1 MDTKKLRQK
10 ILDLAIRGKLVP
22 QDPNDEPASVLLER
36 IRAEKEQLIK
46 EGKIKRSK
54 KSVASDTSHYENV
67 PFEVPDGWC
76 WTTLGEIGNWQA
88 GATPSRMRK
97 DYYGG
102 NIPWLKTGDLT
113 DGYIC
118 EIPETITDKA
128 LEETSVK
135 LNPTGS
141 VLIAMY
147 GATIGKIGIL
157 TFPATTNQACC
168 ACVDYKAVT
177 QKYLFYFLLSY
188 KEEFVKMGGGGAQPN
203 ISKEKIIST
212 LIPVPPIAEQNR
224 IADEIERLI
233 AFIETIDLNQGR
245 LEQSLKLCKERILD
259 MALSGKL
266 IPQDQ
271 DDEPAIELLRKIN
284 PSFAPT
290 DNRHYENI
298 ELSIPETWCW
308 ATVGDVFKHNT
319 GKALNS
325 SNRSGIIMDYITTS
339 NLYWDRFDLS
349 TVKQMPFTEAEIE
362 KCTVTIGDL
371 LVCEGGDVGR
381 SAIWNYDY
389 DIRIQNHIHRLR
401 GKDNICVRYFFY
413 VFMIYKQK
421 NYIGGKGV
429 AIQGLSSRDLHNLP
443 IPVPPLKEQYRIAEA
458 LDNLIAKINKITVE
472 L

>member
-54 KSVASDTSHYENV
+54 KSAASDTSHYENV
-67 PFEVPDGWC
+67 PFEVPESWC

-113 DGYIC
+113 DGYIY

-177 QKYLFYFLLSY
+177 PKYLFNFLLSH
-188 KEEFVKMGGGGAQPN
+188 KEEFVKLGGGGAQPN

-212 LIPVPPIAEQNR
+212 LIPIPPIAEQNR

-233 AFIETIDLNQGR
+233 TYIEAIELNQGR

-284 PSFAPT
+284 PSFTPA

-298 ELSIPETWCW
+298 ELSIPEPWCW

-325 SNRSGIIMDYITTS
+325 SNHSGIMMDYITTS

-349 TVKQMPFTEAEIE
+349 TVKQMPFTEKDLE
-362 KCTVTIGDL
+362 KCTVTKGDL
-371 LVCEGGDVGR
+371 LICEGGDVGR
-381 SAIWNYDY
+381 SAIWNYNY
-389 DIRIQNHIHRLR
+389 DIQIQNHIHRLR
-401 GKDNICVRYFFY
+401 GKGNICVRYFFY
-413 VFMIYKQK
+413 VLMLYKQK

-429 AIQGLSSRDLHNLP
+429 AIQGLSSRGLHNLP
-443 IPVPPLKEQYRIAEA
+443 IPIPPLKEQYRIVET
-458 LDNLIAKINKITVE
+458 LDNLIAKMNKITAE

>member
-1 MDTKKLRQK
+1 M
-10 ILDLAIRGKLVP
+10 
-22 QDPNDEPASVLLER
+22 NN
-36 IRAEKEQLIK
+36 
-46 EGKIKRSK
+46 
-54 KSVASDTSHYENV
+54 SDTSHYENV
-67 PFEVPDGWC
+67 PFEVPESWC

-113 DGYIC
+113 DGYIY

-177 QKYLFYFLLSY
+177 PKYLFNFLLSH

-212 LIPVPPIAEQNR
+212 LIPIPPIAEQNR
-224 IADEIERLI
+224 IADEIERLNTY
-233 AFIETIDLNQGR
+233 IEAIELNQGR

-284 PSFAPT
+284 PSFTPA
-290 DNRHYENI
+290 DNRHYGNLPDSWEICQLKDIFDITMGQSPAGNTINGKCGTEFHQGKINFTEKYLSESSQYTTTPSKTAAPESLLLCVRAPVGVVNI
-298 ELSIPETWCW
+298 TKREICIGRGLCSLRPKYDIDC
-308 ATVGDVFKHNT
+308 
-319 GKALNS
+319 
-325 SNRSGIIMDYITTS
+325 
-339 NLYWDRFDLS
+339 LYWLYILS
-349 TVKQMPFTEAEIE
+349 TLKDYFEENATGSTFKAISGDIIRNACIPF
-362 KCTVTIGDL
+362 
-371 LVCEGGDVGR
+371 
-381 SAIWNYDY
+381 
-389 DIRIQNHIHRLR
+389 
-401 GKDNICVRYFFY
+401 
-413 VFMIYKQK
+413 
-421 NYIGGKGV
+421 
-429 AIQGLSSRDLHNLP
+429 
-443 IPVPPLKEQYRIAEA
+443 PPLSEQKRI
-458 LDNLIAKINKITVE
+458 LSKINELFCLLDKITAE

>member
-1 MDTKKLRQK
+1 M
-10 ILDLAIRGKLVP
+10 
-22 QDPNDEPASVLLER
+22 NN
-36 IRAEKEQLIK
+36 
-46 EGKIKRSK
+46 
-54 KSVASDTSHYENV
+54 SDTSHYENV
-67 PFEVPDGWC
+67 PFEVPGNWC

-113 DGYIC
+113 DGYIY

-177 QKYLFYFLLSY
+177 PKYLFNFLLSH

-212 LIPVPPIAEQNR
+212 LIPIPPIAEQNR

-233 AFIETIDLNQGR
+233 TYIEAIELNQGR

-284 PSFAPT
+284 PSFTPA
-290 DNRHYENI
+290 DNRHYGNLPDSWEICQLKDIFDITMGQSPAGNTINGKCGTEFHQGKINFTEKYLSESSQYTTTPSKTAAPESLLLCVRAPVGVVNI
-298 ELSIPETWCW
+298 TKREICIGRGLCSLHPKYDIDCLYW
-308 ATVGDVFKHNT
+308 
-319 GKALNS
+319 L
-325 SNRSGIIMDYITTS
+325 YILS
-339 NLYWDRFDLS
+339 NLKDYFEENATGS
-349 TVKQMPFTEAEIE
+349 TFKAISGDIIRNACIPF
-362 KCTVTIGDL
+362 
-371 LVCEGGDVGR
+371 
-381 SAIWNYDY
+381 
-389 DIRIQNHIHRLR
+389 
-401 GKDNICVRYFFY
+401 
-413 VFMIYKQK
+413 
-421 NYIGGKGV
+421 
-429 AIQGLSSRDLHNLP
+429 
-443 IPVPPLKEQYRIAEA
+443 PPLSEQKRI
-458 LDNLIAKINKITVE
+458 LSKINELFCLLDKITAE

>member
-1 MDTKKLRQK
+1 M
-10 ILDLAIRGKLVP
+10 
-22 QDPNDEPASVLLER
+22 
-36 IRAEKEQLIK
+36 
-46 EGKIKRSK
+46 
-54 KSVASDTSHYENV
+54 

-290 DNRHYENI
+290 DNRHYENLPSGWQEVAFDHI
-298 ELSIPETWCW
+298 FKSIPT
-308 ATVGDVFKHNT
+308 K
-319 GKALNS
+319 
-325 SNRSGIIMDYITTS
+325 
-339 NLYWDRFDLS
+339 RFQ
-349 TVKQMPFTEAEIE
+349 VQQKEIQP
-362 KCTVTIGDL
+362 KGTIP
-371 LVCEGGDVGR
+371 VISQ
-381 SAIWNYDY
+381 SA
-389 DIRIQNHIHRLR
+389 
-401 GKDNICVRYFFY
+401 
-413 VFMIYKQK
+413 
-421 NYIGGKGV
+421 NYIEGYTDDIDKIFTATPVIVFGDHTRVVKFVDFPFVVGADGVKIYSTKIFPPYGYYLIEHAAHNIENKGY
-429 AIQGLSSRDLHNLP
+429 GRHS
-443 IPVPPLKEQYRIAEA
+443 QY
-458 LDNLIAKINKITVE
+458 IAKQRYPLPPYDEQKRIVE
-472 L
+472 SVRKMFMTIDSIVADL

>member
-290 DNRHYENI
+290 DNRHYENLPSGWQEVAFDHI
-298 ELSIPETWCW
+298 FKSIPT
-308 ATVGDVFKHNT
+308 K
-319 GKALNS
+319 
-325 SNRSGIIMDYITTS
+325 
-339 NLYWDRFDLS
+339 RFQ
-349 TVKQMPFTEAEIE
+349 VQQKEIQP
-362 KCTVTIGDL
+362 KGTIP
-371 LVCEGGDVGR
+371 VISQ
-381 SAIWNYDY
+381 SA
-389 DIRIQNHIHRLR
+389 
-401 GKDNICVRYFFY
+401 
-413 VFMIYKQK
+413 
-421 NYIGGKGV
+421 NYIEGYTDDIDKIFTATPVIVFGDHTRVVKFVDFPFVVGADGVKIYSTKIFPPYGYYLIEHAAHNIENKGY
-429 AIQGLSSRDLHNLP
+429 GRHS
-443 IPVPPLKEQYRIAEA
+443 QY
-458 LDNLIAKINKITVE
+458 IAKQRYPLPPYDEQKRIVE
-472 L
+472 SVRKMFMTIDSIVADL

>member
-1 MDTKKLRQK
+1 M
-10 ILDLAIRGKLVP
+10 
-22 QDPNDEPASVLLER
+22 NN
-36 IRAEKEQLIK
+36 
-46 EGKIKRSK
+46 
-54 KSVASDTSHYENV
+54 SDTSHYENV
-67 PFEVPDGWC
+67 PFEVPESWC
-76 WTTLGEIGNWQA
+76 WATLGEIGNWQA

-113 DGYIC
+113 DGYIY

-177 QKYLFYFLLSY
+177 PKYLFNFLLSH

-212 LIPVPPIAEQNR
+212 LIPIPPIAEQNR

-233 AFIETIDLNQGR
+233 TYIEAIELNQGR

-284 PSFAPT
+284 PSFTPA

-458 LDNLIAKINKITVE
+458 LDNLIAKMNKITVE

>member
-1 MDTKKLRQK
+1 M
-10 ILDLAIRGKLVP
+10 
-22 QDPNDEPASVLLER
+22 NN
-36 IRAEKEQLIK
+36 
-46 EGKIKRSK
+46 
-54 KSVASDTSHYENV
+54 SDTSHYENV

-212 LIPVPPIAEQNR
+212 LIPGPPIAEQNR

-290 DNRHYENI
+290 DNRHYKN
-298 ELSIPETWCW
+298 LPETWEEVELGAICQLFDGKKVTDKELVNLDVKYLRGSKEGDKLFSGKYVRKD
-308 ATVGDVFKHNT
+308 ALMILVDGENSGEVFITPHEGYQGSTFKQLRISSELNRDYVLSLIQHSRELLKDNKVG
-319 GKALNS
+319 
-325 SNRSGIIMDYITTS
+325 
-339 NLYWDRFDLS
+339 
-349 TVKQMPFTEAEIE
+349 
-362 KCTVTIGDL
+362 
-371 LVCEGGDVGR
+371 
-381 SAIWNYDY
+381 SAIPHLNKKLFK
-389 DIRIQNHIHRLR
+389 QIH
-401 GKDNICVRYFFY
+401 V
-413 VFMIYKQK
+413 
-421 NYIGGKGV
+421 
-429 AIQGLSSRDLHNLP
+429 P
-443 IPVPPLKEQYRIAEA
+443 IPPYNEQERIVQTVQTIMFK
-458 LDNLIAKINKITVE
+458 LDEILAD